1 MNNKLTIQELATLLS
16 VKSGKEVYETERFIR
31 ELITVVSEG
40 LFSDKMVKVKGL
52 GTFKI
57 VLVEDRESIHVN
69 TGERILIPAH
79 YKCSFLPDNELKE
92 LVNRPFSIFETTEI
106 GDAASFQDMEMA
118 DDSDEDDVDSDLES
132 DANEDGE
139 DLSLPKSSVTES
151 RINGLLDKEM
161 TEELADPEDLPEIH
175 SPEEALTVDKQPNG
189 QIDTVDSP
197 VSDDSP
203 EEVSE
208 PYNEETIEMEN
219 PKEEDTIEVEDSI
232 NMVETLSEEIDE
244 SPEADLASE
253 VVDIIPDSQANELT
267 PEIESSSQVDSPDK
281 EKEQTEYREEII
293 RAKLASLSAK
303 DPVAFVAPEA
313 KPKKRRK
320 HGRTATKT
328 FFYIIVGGLL
338 VTASVALFF
347 YFQSLEVRNAVP
359 IMIES
364 VSAIPTET
372 PAPTDSVFDE
382 SDSIPSNEKDSVPEV
397 VSEPQG
403 TMQTEQVKTK
413 YMDTVVIQTG
423 DRLTLISLK
432 YYGHKIFWVYLY
444 LANKESIP
452 NPNSVA
458 IGTQIHI
465 PVPETYNIDAND
477 EQSIRKAAALQTEIL
492 KE

>member
-16 VKSGKEVYETERFIR
+16 VKSGKDVYETERFIR
-31 ELITVVSEG
+31 EFITVVSEG

-118 DDSDEDDVDSDLES
+118 DDSDEDDVDSDLDS

-139 DLSLPKSSVTES
+139 DLSLPKSSVTEN
-151 RINGLLDKEM
+151 RITGLLDKEM

-232 NMVETLSEEIDE
+232 HMDETLSEEIDE

-253 VVDIIPDSQANELT
+253 VVDTIPDSQANELT
-267 PEIESSSQVDSPDK
+267 PEIESSSQIDNQDK
-281 EKEQTEYREEII
+281 EKEQTENREEII

-320 HGRTATKT
+320 HGHTATKT

>member
-16 VKSGKEVYETERFIR
+16 VKSGKDVYETERFIR
-31 ELITVVSEG
+31 EFITVVSEG

-79 YKCSFLPDNELKE
+79 YKCSFIPDNELKE

-118 DDSDEDDVDSDLES
+118 DDSDEDDVDFDLES

-151 RINGLLDKEM
+151 RINGILDKEM

-189 QIDTVDSP
+189 QIDSVDSP

-203 EEVSE
+203 EEVSK

-219 PKEEDTIEVEDSI
+219 PKEEDPIEVEDSI
-232 NMVETLSEEIDE
+232 NMDETLSEEIDE

-267 PEIESSSQVDSPDK
+267 PEVESSSQVDRLDK
-281 EKEQTEYREEII
+281 EKEQTENREEII
-293 RAKLASLSAK
+293 RVKLASLSAK
-303 DPVAFVAPEA
+303 DPVAFIAPEA

>member
-16 VKSGKEVYETERFIR
+16 VKSGKDVYETERFIR
-31 ELITVVSEG
+31 EFITVVSEG

-232 NMVETLSEEIDE
+232 NMDETLSEEIDE

-253 VVDIIPDSQANELT
+253 VVDTIPDLQANELT
-267 PEIESSSQVDSPDK
+267 PEIESSSQVDSLDK
-281 EKEQTEYREEII
+281 EKEQTENREEII

-320 HGRTATKT
+320 HGHTATKT

>member
-16 VKSGKEVYETERFIR
+16 VKSGKDVYETERFIR
-31 ELITVVSEG
+31 EFITVVSEG

-139 DLSLPKSSVTES
+139 DLSLPKSSVTEN

-175 SPEEALTVDKQPNG
+175 SPEEALTVDKEPNG
-189 QIDTVDSP
+189 QIVTVDSP

-219 PKEEDTIEVEDSI
+219 PKEKDTIEVEDSI
-232 NMVETLSEEIDE
+232 NMDETLSEEIDE

-267 PEIESSSQVDSPDK
+267 PEIESSSQVDSLDK
-281 EKEQTEYREEII
+281 EKEQTENREEII
-293 RAKLASLSAK
+293 RVKLASLSAK

-320 HGRTATKT
+320 HGHTATKT

>member
-16 VKSGKEVYETERFIR
+16 VKSGKDVYETERFIR
-31 ELITVVSEG
+31 EFITVVSEG

-203 EEVSE
+203 EEVSK

-253 VVDIIPDSQANELT
+253 VVDTIPDSQANELT
-267 PEIESSSQVDSPDK
+267 PEIESSSQVDSLDK
-281 EKEQTEYREEII
+281 EKEQTENREEII

-320 HGRTATKT
+320 HGHTATKT

>member
-16 VKSGKEVYETERFIR
+16 VKSGKDVYETERFIR
-31 ELITVVSEG
+31 EFITVVSEG

-118 DDSDEDDVDSDLES
+118 DDSDEDDVDSDSES

-219 PKEEDTIEVEDSI
+219 LKEEDTIEVEDSI
-232 NMVETLSEEIDE
+232 NMDETLSEEIDE

-253 VVDIIPDSQANELT
+253 VVDTIPDSQANELT
-267 PEIESSSQVDSPDK
+267 PEIESSSQIDNQDK
-281 EKEQTEYREEII
+281 EKEQTENREEII

-320 HGRTATKT
+320 HGHTATKT

>member
-16 VKSGKEVYETERFIR
+16 VKSGKDVYETERFIR
-31 ELITVVSEG
+31 EFITVVSEG

-232 NMVETLSEEIDE
+232 HMDETLFEEIDE
-244 SPEADLASE
+244 SPDADLASE
-253 VVDIIPDSQANELT
+253 VVDTIPDSQANELT
-267 PEIESSSQVDSPDK
+267 PEIESSSQVDNQDK
-281 EKEQTEYREEII
+281 EKEQTENREEII

-320 HGRTATKT
+320 HGHTATKT

-413 YMDTVVIQTG
+413 YMDTVVIKTG

>member
-16 VKSGKEVYETERFIR
+16 VKSGKDVYETERFIR
-31 ELITVVSEG
+31 EFITVVSEG

-219 PKEEDTIEVEDSI
+219 PKEKDTIEVEDSI
-232 NMVETLSEEIDE
+232 NMDETLSEEIDE

-253 VVDIIPDSQANELT
+253 VVDTIPDSQANELM
-267 PEIESSSQVDSPDK
+267 PELESSSQVDSPDK
-281 EKEQTEYREEII
+281 EKEQSENREEII

-320 HGRTATKT
+320 HGHTATKT

-465 PVPETYNIDAND
+465 PVPETYNIDASD

>member
-16 VKSGKEVYETERFIR
+16 VKSGKDVYETERFIR
-31 ELITVVSEG
+31 EFITVVSEG

-118 DDSDEDDVDSDLES
+118 DDSDEDDVDSDSES

-139 DLSLPKSSVTES
+139 DLSLPKSSVTEN

-232 NMVETLSEEIDE
+232 HMDETLSEEIDE

-253 VVDIIPDSQANELT
+253 VVDTIPDSQANELT
-267 PEIESSSQVDSPDK
+267 PEIESSSQVDSLDK
-281 EKEQTEYREEII
+281 EKEQTENREEII
-293 RAKLASLSAK
+293 RVKLASLSAK
-303 DPVAFVAPEA
+303 DPVAFIAPEA

-320 HGRTATKT
+320 HGHTATKT

>member
-16 VKSGKEVYETERFIR
+16 VKSGKDVYETERFIR
-31 ELITVVSEG
+31 EFITVVSEG

-118 DDSDEDDVDSDLES
+118 DDSDEDDVDSDSES

-253 VVDIIPDSQANELT
+253 VVDTIPDSQANELT
-267 PEIESSSQVDSPDK
+267 PEIESSSQVDNQDK
-281 EKEQTEYREEII
+281 EKEQTENREEII

-320 HGRTATKT
+320 HGHTATKT

>member
-16 VKSGKEVYETERFIR
+16 VKSGKDVYETERFIR
-31 ELITVVSEG
+31 EFITVVSEG

-139 DLSLPKSSVTES
+139 DLSLPKSSVTEN

-232 NMVETLSEEIDE
+232 NMDETLSEEIDE

-253 VVDIIPDSQANELT
+253 VVDTIPDSQANELT
-267 PEIESSSQVDSPDK
+267 PEVESSSQVDSLDK
-281 EKEQTEYREEII
+281 EKEQTENREEII

-320 HGRTATKT
+320 HGHTATKT

>member
-16 VKSGKEVYETERFIR
+16 VKSGKDVYETERFIR
-31 ELITVVSEG
+31 EFITVVSEG

-118 DDSDEDDVDSDLES
+118 DDSDEDDAEADLEL
-132 DANEDGE
+132 DTNEDGE
-139 DLSLPKSSVTES
+139 DLSLPKSSVTEN

-161 TEELADPEDLPEIH
+161 TEELADSEDLPEIH
-175 SPEEALTVDKQPNG
+175 SPEETLTVDKQPNG

-219 PKEEDTIEVEDSI
+219 PKEEDPIEVEDSI
-232 NMVETLSEEIDE
+232 NMDETLSEEIDE

-253 VVDIIPDSQANELT
+253 VVDTIPDSQANELT
-267 PEIESSSQVDSPDK
+267 PEIESSSQVDNQDK
-281 EKEQTEYREEII
+281 EKEQTENREEII

>member
-16 VKSGKEVYETERFIR
+16 VKSGKDVYETERFIR
-31 ELITVVSEG
+31 EFITVVSEG

-219 PKEEDTIEVEDSI
+219 PKEEDPIEVEDSI
-232 NMVETLSEEIDE
+232 NMDETLSEEIDE

-253 VVDIIPDSQANELT
+253 VVDTIPDLQANELT
-267 PEIESSSQVDSPDK
+267 PEIESSSQVDNQDK
-281 EKEQTEYREEII
+281 EKEQIENREEII

-320 HGRTATKT
+320 HGHTATKT

>member
-16 VKSGKEVYETERFIR
+16 VKSGKDVYETERFIR
-31 ELITVVSEG
+31 EFITVVSEG

-175 SPEEALTVDKQPNG
+175 SPEETLTVDKQPNG

-219 PKEEDTIEVEDSI
+219 PKEKDTIEVEDSI
-232 NMVETLSEEIDE
+232 NMDETLSEEIDE

-253 VVDIIPDSQANELT
+253 VVDTIPDLQANELT
-267 PEIESSSQVDSPDK
+267 PEIESSSQVDSLDK
-281 EKEQTEYREEII
+281 EKEQTENREEII

-303 DPVAFVAPEA
+303 DPVAFIAPEA

-320 HGRTATKT
+320 HGHTATKT

>member
-16 VKSGKEVYETERFIR
+16 VKSGKDVYETERFIR
-31 ELITVVSEG
+31 EFITVVSEG

-118 DDSDEDDVDSDLES
+118 DDSDEDDVDFDLES

-219 PKEEDTIEVEDSI
+219 PKEEDPIEVEDSI

-253 VVDIIPDSQANELT
+253 VVDTIPDSQANELT
-267 PEIESSSQVDSPDK
+267 PEVESSSQVDRLDK
-281 EKEQTEYREEII
+281 EKEQTENREEII

-320 HGRTATKT
+320 HGHTATKT

>member
-16 VKSGKEVYETERFIR
+16 VKSGKDVYETERFIR
-31 ELITVVSEG
+31 EFITVVSEG

-161 TEELADPEDLPEIH
+161 TEELADSEDLPEIH
-175 SPEEALTVDKQPNG
+175 SPEETLTVDKQPNG

-219 PKEEDTIEVEDSI
+219 PKEKDTIEVEDSI
-232 NMVETLSEEIDE
+232 HMDETLSEEIDE

-253 VVDIIPDSQANELT
+253 VVDTIPDSQANELT
-267 PEIESSSQVDSPDK
+267 PEIESSSQVDNQDK
-281 EKEQTEYREEII
+281 EKEQTENREEII

-320 HGRTATKT
+320 HGHTATKT

>member
-16 VKSGKEVYETERFIR
+16 VKSGKDVYETERFIR
-31 ELITVVSEG
+31 EFITVVSEG

-253 VVDIIPDSQANELT
+253 VVDTIPDSQANELT
-267 PEIESSSQVDSPDK
+267 PEIESSSQVDSLDK

-320 HGRTATKT
+320 HGHTATKT

>member
-16 VKSGKEVYETERFIR
+16 VKSGKDVYETERFIR
-31 ELITVVSEG
+31 EFITVVSEG

-139 DLSLPKSSVTES
+139 DLSLPKSSVTEN

-161 TEELADPEDLPEIH
+161 TEELADSEDLPEIH

-219 PKEEDTIEVEDSI
+219 PKEKDTIEVEDSI
-232 NMVETLSEEIDE
+232 NMDETLSEEIDE

-253 VVDIIPDSQANELT
+253 VVDTIPDLQANELT
-267 PEIESSSQVDSPDK
+267 PEIESSSQVDSLDK
-281 EKEQTEYREEII
+281 EKEQTENREEII
-293 RAKLASLSAK
+293 RVKLASLSAK

-382 SDSIPSNEKDSVPEV
+382 SDSIPSNEKDSVPVV

-458 IGTQIHI
+458 IGTKIHI

>member
-16 VKSGKEVYETERFIR
+16 VKSGKDVYETERFIR
-31 ELITVVSEG
+31 EFITVVSEG

-219 PKEEDTIEVEDSI
+219 PKEEDPIEVEDSI
-232 NMVETLSEEIDE
+232 NMDETLSEEIDE

-267 PEIESSSQVDSPDK
+267 PEVESSSQVDRLDK
-281 EKEQTEYREEII
+281 EKEQTENREEII

-320 HGRTATKT
+320 HGHTATKT

-382 SDSIPSNEKDSVPEV
+382 SDSIPSNEKDSVPVV

-465 PVPETYNIDAND
+465 PVPETYNIDASD

>member
-16 VKSGKEVYETERFIR
+16 VKSGKDVYETERFIR
-31 ELITVVSEG
+31 EFITVVSEG

-219 PKEEDTIEVEDSI
+219 PKEKDTIEVEDSI
-232 NMVETLSEEIDE
+232 NMDETLSEEIDE

-253 VVDIIPDSQANELT
+253 VVDTIPDSQANELT
-267 PEIESSSQVDSPDK
+267 PEIESSSQVDNQDK
-281 EKEQTEYREEII
+281 EKEQIENREEII

-320 HGRTATKT
+320 HGHTATKT

>member
-16 VKSGKEVYETERFIR
+16 VKSGKDVYETERFIR
-31 ELITVVSEG
+31 EFITVVSEG

-139 DLSLPKSSVTES
+139 DLSLPKSSVTEN
-151 RINGLLDKEM
+151 RINGFLDKEM

-267 PEIESSSQVDSPDK
+267 PEIESSSQVDSLDK
-281 EKEQTEYREEII
+281 EKEQTENREEII

-320 HGRTATKT
+320 HGHTATKT

>member
-16 VKSGKEVYETERFIR
+16 VKSGKDVYETERFIR
-31 ELITVVSEG
+31 EFITVVSEG

-219 PKEEDTIEVEDSI
+219 PKEEDPIEVEDSI
-232 NMVETLSEEIDE
+232 NMDETLSEEIDE

-253 VVDIIPDSQANELT
+253 VVDTIPDSQANELT
-267 PEIESSSQVDSPDK
+267 PEIESSSQVDNQDK
-281 EKEQTEYREEII
+281 EKEQTENREEII

-320 HGRTATKT
+320 HGHTATKT

-382 SDSIPSNEKDSVPEV
+382 SDSIPSNEKDSVPVV

>member
-16 VKSGKEVYETERFIR
+16 VKSGKDVYETERFIR
-31 ELITVVSEG
+31 EFITVVSEG

-253 VVDIIPDSQANELT
+253 VVDTIPDSQANELT
-267 PEIESSSQVDSPDK
+267 PEVESSSQVDNQDK
-281 EKEQTEYREEII
+281 EKEQIENREEIL

-320 HGRTATKT
+320 HGHTATKT

>member
-16 VKSGKEVYETERFIR
+16 VKSGKDVYETERFIR
-31 ELITVVSEG
+31 EFITVVSEG

-69 TGERILIPAH
+69 TGDRILIPAH
-79 YKCSFLPDNELKE
+79 YKCSFIPDNELKE

-118 DDSDEDDVDSDLES
+118 DDSDEDDVDSDSES

-253 VVDIIPDSQANELT
+253 VVDTIPDSQVNELT
-267 PEIESSSQVDSPDK
+267 PEIESSSQVDNQDK
-281 EKEQTEYREEII
+281 EKEQTENREEII
-293 RAKLASLSAK
+293 RVKLASLSAK

-320 HGRTATKT
+320 HGHTATKT

-465 PVPETYNIDAND
+465 PVPETYNIDAHD

>member
-1 MNNKLTIQELATLLS
+1 
-16 VKSGKEVYETERFIR
+16 
-31 ELITVVSEG
+31 
-40 LFSDKMVKVKGL
+40 
-52 GTFKI
+52 
-57 VLVEDRESIHVN
+57 
-69 TGERILIPAH
+69 
-79 YKCSFLPDNELKE
+79 
-92 LVNRPFSIFETTEI
+92 
-106 GDAASFQDMEMA
+106 
-118 DDSDEDDVDSDLES
+118 
-132 DANEDGE
+132 
-139 DLSLPKSSVTES
+139 
-151 RINGLLDKEM
+151 M

-203 EEVSE
+203 EEVSK

-253 VVDIIPDSQANELT
+253 VVDTIPDSQANELT
-267 PEIESSSQVDSPDK
+267 PEIESSTQVDSLDK
-281 EKEQTEYREEII
+281 EKEQTENREEII

-320 HGRTATKT
+320 HGHTATKT

-458 IGTQIHI
+458 IGTHIHI

-477 EQSIRKAAALQTEIL
+477 EQSIRKAATLQTEIL

>member
-16 VKSGKEVYETERFIR
+16 VKSGKDVYETERFIR
-31 ELITVVSEG
+31 EFITVVSEG

-203 EEVSE
+203 EEVSK

-232 NMVETLSEEIDE
+232 NMDETLSEEIDE

-253 VVDIIPDSQANELT
+253 VVDTIPDSQANELT
-267 PEIESSSQVDSPDK
+267 PEIESSSQVDNQDK
-281 EKEQTEYREEII
+281 EKEQTENREEII

-303 DPVAFVAPEA
+303 DPIAFVAPEA

>member
-16 VKSGKEVYETERFIR
+16 VKSGKDVYETERFIR
-31 ELITVVSEG
+31 EFITVVSEG

-139 DLSLPKSSVTES
+139 DLSLPKSSVTEN

-219 PKEEDTIEVEDSI
+219 PKEKDTIEVEDSI
-232 NMVETLSEEIDE
+232 NMDETLSEEIDE

-253 VVDIIPDSQANELT
+253 VVDTIPDSQANELT
-267 PEIESSSQVDSPDK
+267 PEIESSSQVDSLDK
-281 EKEQTEYREEII
+281 EKEQTENREEII
-293 RAKLASLSAK
+293 RVKLASLSAK
-303 DPVAFVAPEA
+303 DPVAFIAPEA

-320 HGRTATKT
+320 HGHTATKT

>member
-16 VKSGKEVYETERFIR
+16 VKSGKDVYETERFIR
-31 ELITVVSEG
+31 EFITVVSEG

-219 PKEEDTIEVEDSI
+219 PKEEDTILVEDSI

-253 VVDIIPDSQANELT
+253 VVDTIPDSQVNELT
-267 PEIESSSQVDSPDK
+267 PEIESSSQVDNQDK
-281 EKEQTEYREEII
+281 EKEQTENREEII

-320 HGRTATKT
+320 HGHTATKT

>member
-16 VKSGKEVYETERFIR
+16 VKSGKDVYETERFIR
-31 ELITVVSEG
+31 EFITVVSEG
-40 LFSDKMVKVKGL
+40 LLSDKMVKVKGL

-118 DDSDEDDVDSDLES
+118 DDLDEDDVDSDLES

-151 RINGLLDKEM
+151 RINGILDKEM

-219 PKEEDTIEVEDSI
+219 PKEEDTILVEDSI

-253 VVDIIPDSQANELT
+253 VVDTIPDSQANELT
-267 PEIESSSQVDSPDK
+267 PEIESSTQVDSLDK
-281 EKEQTEYREEII
+281 EKEQTENREEII

-320 HGRTATKT
+320 HGHTATKT

>member
-16 VKSGKEVYETERFIR
+16 VKSGKDVYETERFIR
-31 ELITVVSEG
+31 EFITVVSEG

-139 DLSLPKSSVTES
+139 DLSLPKSSVTEN

-219 PKEEDTIEVEDSI
+219 PKEKDTIEVEDSI
-232 NMVETLSEEIDE
+232 NMDETLSEEIDE

-253 VVDIIPDSQANELT
+253 VVDTIPDSQANELT
-267 PEIESSSQVDSPDK
+267 PEIESSSQVDNQDK
-281 EKEQTEYREEII
+281 EKEQTENREEII

>member
-16 VKSGKEVYETERFIR
+16 VKSGKDVYETERFIR
-31 ELITVVSEG
+31 EFITVVSEG

-232 NMVETLSEEIDE
+232 NMDETLSEEIDE

-253 VVDIIPDSQANELT
+253 VVDTIPDSQANELT
-267 PEIESSSQVDSPDK
+267 PEIESSSQVDNQDK
-281 EKEQTEYREEII
+281 EKEQTENREEII

-320 HGRTATKT
+320 HGHTATKT

>member
-16 VKSGKEVYETERFIR
+16 VKSGKDVYETERFIR
-31 ELITVVSEG
+31 EFITVVSEG

-139 DLSLPKSSVTES
+139 DLSLPKSSVTEN
-151 RINGLLDKEM
+151 RITGLLDKEM

-232 NMVETLSEEIDE
+232 HMDETLSEEIDE

-253 VVDIIPDSQANELT
+253 VVDTIPDSQANELT
-267 PEIESSSQVDSPDK
+267 PEIESSSQVDNQDK
-281 EKEQTEYREEII
+281 EKEQTENREEII

-320 HGRTATKT
+320 HGHTATKT

>member
-16 VKSGKEVYETERFIR
+16 VKSGKDVYETERFIR
-31 ELITVVSEG
+31 EFITVVSEG

-232 NMVETLSEEIDE
+232 NMDETLSEEIDE

-253 VVDIIPDSQANELT
+253 VVDTIPDSQANELT
-267 PEIESSSQVDSPDK
+267 PEVESSSQVDRLDK
-281 EKEQTEYREEII
+281 EKEQTENREEII

-320 HGRTATKT
+320 HGHTATKT

-465 PVPETYNIDAND
+465 PVPETYNIDANY

>member
-16 VKSGKEVYETERFIR
+16 VKSGKDVYETERFIR
-31 ELITVVSEG
+31 EFITVVSEG

-92 LVNRPFSIFETTEI
+92 LVNRPFSIFETTEV

-118 DDSDEDDVDSDLES
+118 DDSDEDDVDSYLES

-139 DLSLPKSSVTES
+139 DLSLPKSSVTEN

-219 PKEEDTIEVEDSI
+219 SKEEDTIEVEDSI
-232 NMVETLSEEIDE
+232 NMDETLSEEIDE

-253 VVDIIPDSQANELT
+253 VVDTIPDSKANELT
-267 PEIESSSQVDSPDK
+267 PEIESSSQVDNQDK
-281 EKEQTEYREEII
+281 EKEQTENREEII

-320 HGRTATKT
+320 HGHTATKT

>member
-16 VKSGKEVYETERFIR
+16 VKSGKDVYETERFIR
-31 ELITVVSEG
+31 EFITVVSEG

-151 RINGLLDKEM
+151 RINGFLDKEM

-232 NMVETLSEEIDE
+232 NMDETLSEEIDE

-267 PEIESSSQVDSPDK
+267 PEIESSSQVDNQDK
-281 EKEQTEYREEII
+281 EKEQTENREEII

-320 HGRTATKT
+320 HGHTATKT

>member
-16 VKSGKEVYETERFIR
+16 VKSGKDVYETERFIR
-31 ELITVVSEG
+31 EFITVVSEG

-219 PKEEDTIEVEDSI
+219 PKEEDPIEVEDSI

-267 PEIESSSQVDSPDK
+267 PEIESSSQVDNQDK
-281 EKEQTEYREEII
+281 EKEQTENREEII

-320 HGRTATKT
+320 HGHTATKT

>member
-16 VKSGKEVYETERFIR
+16 VKSGKDVYETERFIR
-31 ELITVVSEG
+31 EFITVVSEG

-139 DLSLPKSSVTES
+139 DLSLPKSSVTAS

-219 PKEEDTIEVEDSI
+219 LKEEDTIEVEDSI
-232 NMVETLSEEIDE
+232 HMDETLSEEIDE

-253 VVDIIPDSQANELT
+253 VVDTIPDSQANELT
-267 PEIESSSQVDSPDK
+267 PEIESSSQVDNQDK
-281 EKEQTEYREEII
+281 EKEQTENREEII

-320 HGRTATKT
+320 HGHTATKT

>member
-16 VKSGKEVYETERFIR
+16 VKSGKDVYETERFIR
-31 ELITVVSEG
+31 EFITVVSEG

-118 DDSDEDDVDSDLES
+118 DDSDEDDVDSDSES

-219 PKEEDTIEVEDSI
+219 PKEEDPIEVEDSI
-232 NMVETLSEEIDE
+232 NMDETLSEEIDE

-253 VVDIIPDSQANELT
+253 VVDTIPDSQANELT
-267 PEIESSSQVDSPDK
+267 PEVESSSQVDRLDK
-281 EKEQTEYREEII
+281 EKEQTENREEII

-320 HGRTATKT
+320 HGHTATKT

-382 SDSIPSNEKDSVPEV
+382 SDSIPSNEKDSVPVV

>member
-16 VKSGKEVYETERFIR
+16 VKSGKDVYETERFIL
-31 ELITVVSEG
+31 EFITVVSEG

-151 RINGLLDKEM
+151 RINGLLDKEI

-175 SPEEALTVDKQPNG
+175 SPEEALTVDKQMNG
-189 QIDTVDSP
+189 QIETVDSP

-203 EEVSE
+203 EEVSK

-232 NMVETLSEEIDE
+232 HMDETLSEEIDE

-253 VVDIIPDSQANELT
+253 VVDTIPDSQANELT
-267 PEIESSSQVDSPDK
+267 PEIESSSQVDNQDK
-281 EKEQTEYREEII
+281 EKEQIENREEIL

-320 HGRTATKT
+320 HGHTATKT

-458 IGTQIHI
+458 IGTKIHI
-465 PVPETYNIDAND
+465 PVPETYNIDTND

>member
-16 VKSGKEVYETERFIR
+16 VKSGKDVYETERFIR
-31 ELITVVSEG
+31 EFITVVSEG

-203 EEVSE
+203 EEVSK

-232 NMVETLSEEIDE
+232 HMDETLSEEIDE

-253 VVDIIPDSQANELT
+253 VVDTIPDSQANELT
-267 PEIESSSQVDSPDK
+267 PEIESSSQIDNQDK
-281 EKEQTEYREEII
+281 EKEQTENREEII

-320 HGRTATKT
+320 HGHTATKT

-465 PVPETYNIDAND
+465 PVPETYNIDASD